1 MCTPCDALHKVN
13 QSKCWSRRGWPQAH
27 VRRSGHYHSHRNRLG
42 SGAMAAGFRWRLA
55 LVQGVAA
62 REFAPPRSFAIIQD
76 ITDQKR
82 AEEQLR
88 VLQEM
93 ACTAA
98 A

>member
-1 MCTPCDALHKVN
+1 MCAIVTN
-13 QSKCWSRRGWPQAH
+13 
-27 VRRSGHYHSHRNRLG
+27 YHSYRNRLG
-42 SGAMAAGFRWRLA
+42 AVGAPADFRVEISLSPAHSGEGIRAT
-55 LVQGVAA
+55 
-62 REFAPPRSFAIIQD
+62 AIIRD